1 MSSTKLGRLPLFG
14 FSHLLAA
21 TLSRR
26 LVHLV
31 FNLTTPVSQ
40 TLYAYNMVHPSYLIS
55 PGDHKQNLVMAD
67 LLVRAKHLLSL
78 TSCQSVLNMKPGQE
92 EKLMDFFS
100 SVSIHRT
107 LVSFLFACEFTW
119 ELLTRISDVSCLFA
133 GFARSFRGPKS
144 DALCVQS
151 FSYFQLPGPFRAR
164 QVS

>member
-92 EKLMDFFS
+92 EQLMDFFS

-107 LVSFLFACEFTW
+107 LVSFLFACEFT
-119 ELLTRISDVSCLFA
+119 
-133 GFARSFRGPKS
+133 
-144 DALCVQS
+144 
-151 FSYFQLPGPFRAR
+151 
-164 QVS
+164 